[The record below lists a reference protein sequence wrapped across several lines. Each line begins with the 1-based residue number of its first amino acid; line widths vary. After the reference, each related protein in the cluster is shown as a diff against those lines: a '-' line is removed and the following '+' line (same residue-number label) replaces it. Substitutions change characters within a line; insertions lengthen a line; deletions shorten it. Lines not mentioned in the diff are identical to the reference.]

1 MQLPQKNQQNKKTNS
16 GSGRL
21 ALALPIKKGQK
32 MIIQYTEEQLTHIE
46 QIRAKHTAGIQEA
59 AAAKRESAPDSEE
72 RKAALA
78 TLQKLQLAQEIEL
91 LSYTDKCQQEYFQQY
106 LAGNPDAI
114 IEDAKKQVQLVI
126 ASIHKEYI
134 EGDEIIKY
142 KLSDWQ
148 HMPMIT
154 IKNKTPL
161 LRSDYIAQAVQIEL
175 KLHTAALQDDEERL
189 AELTEII
196 IDEITQSPYTDN
208 SEVKLSKQKG
218 LPENVFLLRR
228 SPLQDITKYGLMNDK
243 ASAQLLQDS
252 SVFQQDANGQLT
264 LSWSINQAPQ
274 KREAVPIYMALTYEG
289 TEGKITK
296 KLTGYDNAVYNAVA
310 TRFFYWQLDSPQ
322 KPLYITPQEI
332 WRTMNGKKSGD
343 GQAKPSK
350 AQVKRICASLDKM
363 RFTRFQ
369 MDITNEIKE
378 FDLHIDDERI
388 TDGRIETYLINSSKV
403 EFVTDKGNTVQGYR
417 LVEEPILYSY
427 NRAKGHILEVPYEM
441 LDTSAKTSDTENVTE
456 FRNYLLQQIQLMKN
470 AAEEKGGK
478 YFKRS
483 NVILLE
489 SIYKNTGIL
498 PPEERVAG
506 KEYKTDASRQKEI
519 RRYRQADR
527 QKIEGILDAW
537 KAKGWIK
544 SYTVLNRNNAPIK
557 ERQQARGYGIRI

>member
-1 MQLPQKNQQNKKTNS
+1 
-16 GSGRL
+16 
-21 ALALPIKKGQK
+21 
-32 MIIQYTEEQLTHIE
+32 MIIKYTEEQLTHIE

-59 AAAKRESAPDSEE
+59 AAAKREAAPNSDE
-72 RKAALA
+72 RKEAIN
-78 TLQKLQLAQEIEL
+78 TLQKLLLAQEMEL

-154 IKNKTPL
+154 VKNKTPL

-175 KLHTAALQDDEERL
+175 KLHTAALQEDQERL

-208 SEVKLSKQKG
+208 SGVKLNNKNG
-218 LPENVFLLRR
+218 LPESIFLLRR
-228 SPLQDITKYGLMNDK
+228 SPLQDITTYGLMNDK
-243 ASAQLLQDS
+243 TNAQLIQDDG
-252 SVFQQDANGQLT
+252 VFRATPDGQYALT
-264 LSWSINQAPQ
+264 WAVNQAPQ
-274 KREAVPIYMALTYEG
+274 KKEAVPVYMALTYEG

-296 KLTGYDNAVYNAVA
+296 KLTGYDIAVYNAVA
-310 TRFFYWQLDSPQ
+310 TRFYYWQLDSPQ

-350 AQVKRICASLDKM
+350 AQVKRVCASLDKM
-363 RFTRFQ
+363 SFTRFQ
-369 MDITNEIKE
+369 MDITNEIRE
-378 FDLHIDDERI
+378 FNLYIDDERI
-388 TDGRIETYLINSSKV
+388 TNGYIETYLLNSHKA
-403 EFVTDKGNTVQGYR
+403 TAITNKGNIAQYYV
-417 LVEEPILYSY
+417 VAEEPILYSY
-427 NRAKGHILEVPYEM
+427 NRMKGHILEVPYEL

-470 AAEEKGGK
+470 AAEEKSGK

-498 PPEERVAG
+498 TPERRAERTAFTSDSARQTYVR
-506 KEYKTDASRQKEI
+506 KTRK
-519 RRYRQADR
+519 ADR
-527 QKIEGILDAW
+527 EKIEGILEAW
-537 KAKGWIK
+537 TAKKWIRG
-544 SYTVLNRNNAPIK
+544 YVALNAKKQPVK
-557 ERQQARGYGIRI
+557 GRQQVQGYNIKI

>member
-1 MQLPQKNQQNKKTNS
+1 
-16 GSGRL
+16 
-21 ALALPIKKGQK
+21 
-32 MIIQYTEEQLTHIE
+32 MIIKYTEEQLAHIE

-59 AAAKRESAPDSEE
+59 AAAKRNAAPGSDE
-72 RKAALA
+72 RKEAIN
-78 TLQKLQLAQEIEL
+78 TLQKLLLAQEMEL
-91 LSYTDKCQQEYFQQY
+91 LSYTDKCQQEYFQQH

-114 IEDAKKQVQLVI
+114 IEDAKKQVQLTI
-126 ASIHKEYI
+126 ASIRKEYI

-154 IKNKTPL
+154 VKNKTPL

-208 SEVKLSKQKG
+208 SEVTLNKQNG
-218 LPENVFLLRR
+218 LPENALLLRR
-228 SPLQDITKYGLMNDK
+228 SPLQDITTYGLMNDK
-243 ASAQLLQDS
+243 TNAQLIQDS
-252 SVFQQDANGQLT
+252 GIFQATPDGQYALT
-264 LSWSINQAPQ
+264 WAVNQAPQ
-274 KREAVPIYMALTYEG
+274 KKEAVPVYMALTYEG

-296 KLTGYDNAVYNAVA
+296 KLTGYDIAVYNAVA
-310 TRFFYWQLDSPQ
+310 TRFYYWRLDSPQ
-322 KPLYITPQEI
+322 KPMLITPQEI

-350 AQVKRICASLDKM
+350 AQVKKVCASLDKM

-369 MDITNEIKE
+369 MDITNEIRE
-378 FDLHIDDERI
+378 HNLHIDDERI
-388 TDGRIETYLINSSKV
+388 TNGYIETYLLNSRK
-403 EFVTDKGNTVQGYR
+403 TKAITIKGNIAHYYVV
-417 LVEEPILYSY
+417 VEEPILYSY
-427 NRAKGHILEVPYEM
+427 NRIKGHILEVPYEM

-483 NVILLE
+483 SVILLE

-498 PPEERVAG
+498 PPEERIAG
-506 KEYKTDASRQKEI
+506 KEYKTDTSRQKEI

-544 SYTVLNRNNAPIK
+544 GYTVLNRNNTPIK